1 MLANVT
7 LPPVLLHPLIIT
19 FSSYPIPSLVQYYIT
34 NSTIFSM
41 DTLDNPNKIIDP
53 STVSY
58 QSISLRNGAIAG
70 LILIVIGLLGN
81 LTGISDPTQPNSA
94 TNWIMNLVNWGIMI
108 AFMVMA
114 VKKHRDEDLGGFV
127 TFGRA
132 FGVAFLV
139 TLVISVITAVWV
151 YIYFGFVDPDMAA
164 AIMENSLAQQGI
176 EDDAM
181 IDQMKFWFS
190 PVAMAIYGLLGS
202 LFFGAILSLIVA
214 AVMKKNPPGHI

>member
-1 MLANVT
+1 
-7 LPPVLLHPLIIT
+7 
-19 FSSYPIPSLVQYYIT
+19 
-34 NSTIFSM
+34 M

-70 LILIVIGLLGN
+70 LILIIIGLIGN

-94 TNWIMNLVNWGIMI
+94 TNWIMNIVNWGIMI

-114 VKKHRDEDLGGFV
+114 VKKHRDEDLGGFI

-132 FGVAFLV
+132 FGVGFLV
-139 TLVISVITAVWV
+139 TLVLSVITAVWV
-151 YIYFGFVDPDMAA
+151 YVYFGFVDPDMATT
-164 AIMENSLAQQGI
+164 IMENSLAQQGI

-190 PVAMAIYGLLGS
+190 PGAMAIYGLLGS
-202 LFFGAILSLIVA
+202 LFFGAILSLIIA
-214 AVMKKNPPGHI
+214 AVMKKNAPGHI

>member
-1 MLANVT
+1 
-7 LPPVLLHPLIIT
+7 
-19 FSSYPIPSLVQYYIT
+19 
-34 NSTIFSM
+34 M

-58 QSISLRNGAIAG
+58 QGIALRNGAFAG
-70 LILIVIGLLGN
+70 LILIVIGLVGN
-81 LTGISDPTQPNSA
+81 LTGLTDPTDPNTA
-94 TNWIMNLVNWGIMI
+94 TGWIMNLLTWGIMI

-114 VKKHRDEDLGGFV
+114 IKKHRDEDLGGFI

-139 TLVISVITAVWV
+139 TLVVSVITAVWTYV
-151 YIYFGFVDPDMAA
+151 YFGFIDTEMAI

-181 IDQMKFWFS
+181 IDQMQFWFS
-190 PVAMAIYGLLGS
+190 PGAMAIYAMVGS
-202 LFFGAILSLIVA
+202 LLFGAIISLIVA